1 MQRTASL
8 PGTQHGGGRLWY
20 GVLGGIH
27 TVLQMCIDL
36 RHIHMCSVDKV
47 AGSITGYRCCPQAAT
62 KYGAGEWIPPP
73 DSATLIILAGP

>member
-1 MQRTASL
+1 M
-8 PGTQHGGGRLWY
+8 
-20 GVLGGIH
+20 
-27 TVLQMCIDL
+27 LQMCIDL